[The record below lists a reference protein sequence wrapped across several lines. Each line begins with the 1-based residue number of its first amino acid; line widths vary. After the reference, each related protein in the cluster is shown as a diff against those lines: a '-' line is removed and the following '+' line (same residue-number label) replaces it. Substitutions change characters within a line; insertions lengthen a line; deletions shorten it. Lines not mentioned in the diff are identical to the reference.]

1 MWIDKPRADHLAA
14 GIQVFPGA
22 EALQQFTGITYR
34 NNFSSV
40 DSQRAVF
47 EQAHILH
54 GCAPFWPTRAGT
66 GDQLAGAV
74 NEQIDFHY

>member
-1 MWIDKPRADHLAA
+1 MA
-14 GIQVFPGA
+14 
-22 EALQQFTGITYR
+22 YR
-34 NNFSSV
+34 HDFSII
-40 DSQRAVF
+40 DSQRAAL

-54 GCAPFWPTRAGT
+54 GCAPFWPTRAGA